1 MTFDVLATV
10 FQFTRYGWKHHYE
23 VFAVCREC
31 HKPTDFVIVAY
42 RSNDRRLNDAAFEAV
57 LEDKQVLVKYTD
69 SSNDMFS
76 VEGFISLKD
85 HAKTPPPEHLPE
97 TIETVFREGI
107 ACQAIEC
114 FNAAATMY
122 RLCLDLATREL
133 LPDEANT
140 TVAQPSKHQRR
151 NLKPRL
157 DWLFDQGRL
166 PEALLELSDCVREE
180 GNDGAHAGN
189 LTDRDADD
197 LLDFTFTLLERLY
210 TEPQKLA
217 LAKARRDKR
226 RGA

>member
-1 MTFDVLATV
+1 MRVTISAFNMLVDE
-10 FQFTRYGWKHHYE
+10 QSG
-23 VFAVCREC
+23 
-31 HKPTDFVIVAY
+31 
-42 RSNDRRLNDAAFEAV
+42 DR
-57 LEDKQVLVKYTD
+57 QGLVKFGG
-69 SSNDMFS
+69 SLNDMFS
-76 VEGFISLKD
+76 VTGFISLKD

-97 TIETVFREGI
+97 AIDTVFREGV

-114 FNAAATMY
+114 FNAAGTMY

-133 LPDEANT
+133 LPDEAAT

-166 PEALLELSDCVREE
+166 PTALRELSDCVREE

-197 LLDFTFTLLERLY
+197 LLDFAFALLERLY
-210 TEPQKLA
+210 TEPKKLA
-217 LAKARRDKR
+217 LAKERRDER